1 LVAQQAVQDASTET
15 EWPQSVLDSVSAR
28 YSVSTEAL
36 FLRLI
41 EVSRANWD
49 QYWRMKPEWDN
60 AYDEA
65 RAAKKQRQNESEGG
79 PSPYVMK
86 VRNLGRGYVN
96 AVLEAYQSK
105 TITSVDAVH
114 YLDAKYNQIHRL
126 AEIVGR

>member
-1 LVAQQAVQDASTET
+1 
-15 EWPQSVLDSVSAR
+15 
-28 YSVSTEAL
+28 
-36 FLRLI
+36 
-41 EVSRANWD
+41 
-49 QYWRMKPEWDN
+49 
-60 AYDEA
+60 
-65 RAAKKQRQNESEGG
+65 
-79 PSPYVMK
+79 MK